1 MADITITHTREEGTI
16 LTGSRKGDGV
26 YEIVKDHNF
35 RSSRHVTGLYI
46 RGSRDKESSW
56 RINSAATALRE
67 AGHTVTIDIDDEE
80 KRSFAEIE
88 AERVQRAEEREER
101 ASDRADRAASSAD
114 ARRAKADQ
122 IAERFWMGQPILVGH
137 HSEGRARRDQERIH
151 TNMRKSFEDSDRASY
166 WGNRAEAAAHY
177 EKHRNDPHRTLR
189 RLKGLRADLRSLER
203 EREAAAERG
212 WTFSERRERRMRELT
227 EEIVYWEA
235 LVEEAAANGVK
246 IWGPD
251 DFAPGDYV
259 RYMNSYFQVARVNP
273 ATLSIAWNLRLAPK
287 QVMTLEDA
295 TNDGR
300 VWTHTADYTK
310 VQWRCPEEAMNAFL
324 ADGKVPGKKSADEA
338 SAKTPAGK
346 VREAQAA
353 AKKAA
358 PKERTDP
365 KIPKRIKVE
374 ARWDATEATVTWL
387 NGRGHP
393 HKNFQPVTLTAAEGT
408 KYTESVW
415 SKQLG
420 AQVAQL
426 LADAGYMHAGTG
438 WRGGPAKGLTGAIM
452 PAPKV
457 KPETPAIE
465 EPTPDTEPASPVEER
480 PAPESAP
487 AAEPPVEEPAI
498 EEEPPAEEPAS
509 PVEERPAPES
519 APAAE
524 PPVEEPAIE
533 EPTPDTEP
541 ASPVEERPAPESAPA
556 AEPPVE
562 EPAIEEEPPAEEPA
576 SPVEERPAPESAPA
590 AEPPVEE
597 PAIEEPSAE
606 EPKEWGRADFKRGD
620 YVQALGR
627 WHEVLRSNPRSV
639 SVPGPE
645 VYLIQWAMVTGRR
658 SAAEMAD
665 AEKMALTCDFSGTT
679 RNPMVDTRVGHS
691 DQPNTLSTPEEPAMP
706 ATTTEAT
713 APAPEKKAAP
723 KRVPRAKKAAAE
735 PKVPAKKAAAPKRAP
750 RAKKAAAEPKVPAKK
765 AAAPKR
771 VPRAKKAAAEP
782 KVPARKAAAP
792 KAPAKKAATQK
803 TIPIDRIDRDPNQP
817 REHFDQAKL
826 DELTRSMQK
835 LGQLQPITV
844 VYLTAT
850 KSYRIVMGERRWRA
864 AKAAGLT
871 EMTALVLHGIH
882 NDPRTTLAM
891 ATAENVGRV
900 DMTPIEEAKAFK
912 RLEDAE
918 YSIDEIS
925 EMVGKS
931 PAYVGWRIDLL
942 RLCDSAREALE
953 KGHLTVGLSWYVS
966 LLSANNQMRFLARHA
981 RGEFKSTREAE
992 AFAQAARE
1000 EEKRQ
1005 EEQGSFF
1012 VLAEEAPA
1020 LPGRDSQDAIPGSL
1034 DLPEDERERI
1044 TSERAKLTKKIDKL
1058 GDLGAILSELATANP
1073 EELALLLAG
1082 TPGGVPGHM
1091 LRIEHLREVALSA
1104 TKTLRQAQ
1112 AIAAV
1117 RADSIRIN
1125 PEAVSEAATPEAA

>member
-56 RINSAATALRE
+56 RINSAATALRA
-67 AGHTVTIDIDDEE
+67 AGHTVTIEIDDEE
-80 KRSFAEIE
+80 TRTFAEIE
-88 AERVQRAEEREER
+88 AERVERAQEREER
-101 ASDRADRAASSAD
+101 ASDRADRATSSAD
-114 ARRAKADQ
+114 ARREKADQ
-122 IAERFWMGQPILVGH
+122 ISERFWMGQPILVGH

-151 TNMRKSFEDSDRASY
+151 TNMRKSFEDRDRASY
-166 WGNRAEAAAHY
+166 WRNRADAAEHY

-189 RLKGLRADLRSLER
+189 RLKGLRADLRALER

-212 WTFSERRERRMRELT
+212 WEFSERRERRMRELT
-227 EEIVYWEA
+227 EEIAYWEA

-246 IWGPD
+246 IWGPE

-273 ATLSIAWNLRLAPK
+273 VSLSIAWNLRLAPK

-310 VQWRCPEEAMNAFL
+310 VQWRCPEEAMNAYL
-324 ADGKVPGKKSADEA
+324 ADGKVPGRKSADEA
-338 SAKTPAGK
+338 SAKTSAGT

-353 AKKAA
+353 AKKTA
-358 PKERTDP
+358 PKKRTDP

-387 NGRGHP
+387 NGHGHP
-393 HKNFQPVTLTAAEGT
+393 HKDFQPVTLTAAEGT
-408 KYTESVW
+408 KYVESVW

-438 WRGGPAKGLTGAIM
+438 WPGGPAKGLTGAIM
-452 PAPKV
+452 PAPKAE
-457 KPETPAIE
+457 PAPAAIE
-465 EPTPDTEPASPVEER
+465 EPTPDTESEAPVAEPPVEE
-480 PAPESAP
+480 PAP

-498 EEEPPAEEPAS
+498 EDEPPEAEPSPPAEEQPAPEPA
-509 PVEERPAPES
+509 PVEERS
-519 APAAE
+519 AAE
-524 PPVEEPAIE
+524 PKV
-533 EPTPDTEP
+533 
-541 ASPVEERPAPESAPA
+541 
-556 AEPPVE
+556 
-562 EPAIEEEPPAEEPA
+562 
-576 SPVEERPAPESAPA
+576 
-590 AEPPVEE
+590 
-597 PAIEEPSAE
+597 
-606 EPKEWGRADFKRGD
+606 WGRADFKRGD

-627 WHEVLRSNPRSV
+627 WHEVLQSNPRSV

-645 VYLIQWAMVTGRR
+645 VHLIQWAMVTGRR
-658 SAAEMAD
+658 SAAEMAH
-665 AEKMALTCDFSGTT
+665 AENMALTCNFSGTT

-691 DQPNTLSTPEEPAMP
+691 DQPNTPSTPEEPAMP
-706 ATTTEAT
+706 ATTPEAT

-723 KRVPRAKKAAAE
+723 KRAPRTKKAAADT
-735 PKVPAKKAAAPKRAP
+735 KAPAKKAAAS
-750 RAKKAAAEPKVPAKK
+750 
-765 AAAPKR
+765 
-771 VPRAKKAAAEP
+771 
-782 KVPARKAAAP
+782 
-792 KAPAKKAATQK
+792 KAPAKKVVTPTNVSKRREVLADQSTERKAKAATQK

-826 DELTRSMQK
+826 DELTKSMQK

-871 EMTALVLHGIH
+871 EMTALVLHGVH
-882 NDPRTTLAM
+882 DDPRTTLAM

-900 DMTPIEEAKAFK
+900 DMTPIEEAGAFK

-918 YSIDEIS
+918 YTIDEIS

-942 RLCDSAREALE
+942 RLCASAREALE

-966 LLSANNQMRFLARHA
+966 LLSTNNQMRFLARHA

-1125 PEAVSEAATPEAA
+1125 PEAVTPEAA

>member
-56 RINSAATALRE
+56 RINAAATALRA
-67 AGHTVTIDIDDEE
+67 AGHTVTIEIDDEE

-122 IAERFWMGQPILVGH
+122 VSERFWMGQPILIGH
-137 HSEGRARRDQERIH
+137 HSEGRARRDQQRIH
-151 TNMRKSFEDSDRASY
+151 DNMRASFADRDRATY

-177 EKHRNDPHRTLR
+177 EKHRNNPHRTLR

-212 WTFSERRERRMRELT
+212 WEFSERRERRMRELT
-227 EEIVYWEA
+227 EEIAYWEA
-235 LVEEAAANGVK
+235 LVEEAAAKGVK

-259 RYMNSYFQVARVNP
+259 RYSNSYFQVARVNP
-273 ATLSIAWNLRLAPK
+273 VSLSIAWNLRLAPK

-295 TNDGR
+295 TSDGR

-310 VQWRCPEEAMNAFL
+310 VQWRCPEEAMNTFL

-338 SAKTPAGK
+338 SAKTPAGT

-353 AKKAA
+353 AKEAA
-358 PKERTDP
+358 PKKPTDP
-365 KIPKRIKVE
+365 TIPKRIRVE

-393 HKNFQPVTLTAAEGT
+393 HKDFQPVTLTAAEGT
-408 KYTESVW
+408 KYAESVW

-480 PAPESAP
+480 PAPEPAP
-487 AAEPPVEEPAI
+487 AAEPSVEEPAI

-509 PVEERPAPES
+509 PVEEQ
-519 APAAE
+519 
-524 PPVEEPAIE
+524 
-533 EPTPDTEP
+533 
-541 ASPVEERPAPESAPA
+541 
-556 AEPPVE
+556 
-562 EPAIEEEPPAEEPA
+562 
-576 SPVEERPAPESAPA
+576 PAPESAPA

-606 EPKEWGRADFKRGD
+606 EPKVWGRADFKRGD

-665 AEKMALTCDFSGTT
+665 AEKMALTCDSSGTT

-723 KRVPRAKKAAAE
+723 KRA
-735 PKVPAKKAAAPKRAP
+735 
-750 RAKKAAAEPKVPAKK
+750 
-765 AAAPKR
+765 
-771 VPRAKKAAAEP
+771 PRAKKAAAEP

-826 DELTRSMQK
+826 DELARSMQK

-966 LLSANNQMRFLARHA
+966 LLSTNNQMRFLARHA

>member
-26 YEIVKDHNF
+26 YEIVQPHNF

-56 RINSAATALRE
+56 RINAAATALRE
-67 AGHTVTIDIDDEE
+67 AGHTVTIEIDDEE
-80 KRSFAEIE
+80 KRTFAEIE
-88 AERVQRAEEREER
+88 AERVQRAEERAER

-122 IAERFWMGQPILVGH
+122 ISERFWGGQPILEGH
-137 HSEGRARRDQERIH
+137 HSEDRARRDQERIH
-151 TNMRKSFEDSDRASY
+151 DNMRKSFADRDRATY
-166 WGNRAEAAAHY
+166 WGHRAEAAEHY
-177 EKHRNDPHRTLR
+177 EKHRNNPHRTLR

-212 WTFSERRERRMRELT
+212 WEFSERRERRMRELT
-227 EEIVYWEA
+227 EEIAYWEA

-259 RYMNSYFQVARVNP
+259 RYTNSYFQVARVNP
-273 ATLSIAWNLRLAPK
+273 ASLSIAWNLRLYPK

-300 VWTHTADYTK
+300 VWTHKADYTQ
-310 VQWRCPEEAMNAFL
+310 VQWRCPEEAMNAYL
-324 ADGKVPGKKSADEA
+324 ADGKVPGKKLADEA
-338 SAKTPAGK
+338 SAKTPAGT

-353 AKKAA
+353 AKKEA
-358 PKERTDP
+358 PKKRNDP

-374 ARWDATEATVTWL
+374 ARWNATEATVTWL

-393 HKNFQPVTLTAAEGT
+393 HKDFQPVTLTAAEGT
-408 KYTESVW
+408 TYAESVW
-415 SKQLG
+415 SKQLMT
-420 AQVAQL
+420 QVAQL
-426 LADAGYMHAGTG
+426 LAEAGYMHAGTG
-438 WRGGPAKGLTGAIM
+438 WRGGPGTGLTGAIT
-452 PAPKV
+452 PAPKE

-465 EPTPDTEPASPVEER
+465 EPAPPEDLETPVAEPPTE
-480 PAPESAP
+480 ESAP
-487 AAEPPVEEPAI
+487 TAGPPVEAPAI
-498 EEEPPAEEPAS
+498 EEEPAPPAEEQPAS
-509 PVEERPAPES
+509 
-519 APAAE
+519 
-524 PPVEEPAIE
+524 EPAIE
-533 EPTPDTEP
+533 EP
-541 ASPVEERPAPESAPA
+541 PA
-556 AEPPVE
+556 AEPK
-562 EPAIEEEPPAEEPA
+562 A
-576 SPVEERPAPESAPA
+576 
-590 AEPPVEE
+590 
-597 PAIEEPSAE
+597 
-606 EPKEWGRADFKRGD
+606 WGRADFKRGD

-645 VYLIQWAMVTGRR
+645 VYLIQWDMITGRR
-658 SAAEMAD
+658 SAAEMAE
-665 AEKMALTCDFSGTT
+665 AEKTALTCDSSVTT

-691 DQPNTLSTPEEPAMP
+691 DQPNTPSTPEEPAMP
-706 ATTTEAT
+706 AATTEAAIEAT
-713 APAPEKKAAP
+713 APKSEKK
-723 KRVPRAKKAAAE
+723 
-735 PKVPAKKAAAPKRAP
+735 AAPKRAP
-750 RAKKAAAEPKVPAKK
+750 RAKKATADAKAPAKK
-765 AAAPKR
+765 P
-771 VPRAKKAAAEP
+771 
-782 KVPARKAAAP
+782 AAP
-792 KAPAKKAATQK
+792 KAPAKKAAPPIKVSERREVAADQAAETKTKAATQK
-803 TIPIDRIDRDPNQP
+803 TIPIDRIDRDPTQP

-826 DELTRSMQK
+826 DELTKSMRK

-844 VYLTAT
+844 VYIAAT
-850 KSYRIVMGERRWRA
+850 KRYRLIMGERRWRA

-871 EMTALVLHGIH
+871 EMTALVLHGVH
-882 NDPRTTLAM
+882 ADPRTTLAM

-918 YSIDEIS
+918 YTIDEIS

-931 PAYVGWRIDLL
+931 AAYVGWRIDLL

-966 LLSANNQMRFLARHA
+966 LLSTSNQMRFLARHA

-1020 LPGRDSQDAIPGSL
+1020 LPGRDTQDTIPGSL
-1034 DLPEDERERI
+1034 DLPEGERERI
-1044 TSERAKLTKKIDKL
+1044 ASERSKLTKKIDRL

-1125 PEAVSEAATPEAA
+1125 PEAVAEAA

>member
-56 RINSAATALRE
+56 RINSAAAALRE
-67 AGHTVTIDIDDEE
+67 AGHTVTIEIDDEE

-114 ARRAKADQ
+114 ARRAKADK
-122 IAERFWMGQPILVGH
+122 ISERFWMGQPILVGH

-151 TNMRKSFEDSDRASY
+151 SNMRASFADQDRATY

-227 EEIVYWEA
+227 EEIAYWEA

-246 IWGPD
+246 IWGPE

-358 PKERTDP
+358 PKKRTDP
-365 KIPKRIKVE
+365 KIPKRIKVQ
-374 ARWDATEATVTWL
+374 ARWDATVATVTWL

-393 HKNFQPVTLTAAEGT
+393 HKDFQPVTLTAAEGT

-438 WRGGPAKGLTGAIM
+438 WRGGPAEGLTGAIM

-457 KPETPAIE
+457 EPETPAIE
-465 EPTPDTEPASPVEER
+465 EPAPGAELEAPVEE
-480 PAPESAP
+480 PSAPEPAP

-498 EEEPPAEEPAS
+498 EEKPPAEEPA
-509 PVEERPAPES
+509 PAAEEQPAPEP

-533 EPTPDTEP
+533 EP
-541 ASPVEERPAPESAPA
+541 
-556 AEPPVE
+556 
-562 EPAIEEEPPAEEPA
+562 PAEEPK
-576 SPVEERPAPESAPA
+576 V
-590 AEPPVEE
+590 
-597 PAIEEPSAE
+597 
-606 EPKEWGRADFKRGD
+606 WGRADFKRGD
-620 YVQALGR
+620 YAQALGR

-645 VYLIQWAMVTGRR
+645 VHLIQWAMITGRR

-665 AEKMALTCDFSGTT
+665 AEKTALTCDSSGIT

-691 DQPNTLSTPEEPAMP
+691 DQPNTPSTPEEPAMP
-706 ATTTEAT
+706 ATTTPEATTEAT

-723 KRVPRAKKAAAE
+723 KR
-735 PKVPAKKAAAPKRAP
+735 AP
-750 RAKKAAAEPKVPAKK
+750 RAKKAAEPKAPAK
-765 AAAPKR
+765 
-771 VPRAKKAAAEP
+771 
-782 KVPARKAAAP
+782 KAAAP

-826 DELTRSMQK
+826 DELTKSMQK

-871 EMTALVLHGIH
+871 EMTALVLHGVH
-882 NDPRTTLAM
+882 DDPRTTLAM

-931 PAYVGWRIDLL
+931 AAYVGWRIDLL

-966 LLSANNQMRFLARHA
+966 LLSTNNQMRFLARHA

-1044 TSERAKLTKKIDKL
+1044 TSERAKLTKKIDRL

-1125 PEAVSEAATPEAA
+1125 PEAVAEAA

>member
-1 MADITITHTREEGTI
+1 MADLTITHTREDGTI

-56 RINSAATALRE
+56 RINAAAAALRE
-67 AGHTVTIDIDDEE
+67 AGHTVTIEIDDEE
-80 KRSFAEIE
+80 TRSFAERE
-88 AERVQRAEEREER
+88 AERVERADERAER
-101 ASDRADRAASSAD
+101 ASDRAGRAASSAD

-122 IAERFWMGQPILVGH
+122 IADRFWGGQPVLEDH
-137 HSEGRARRDQERIH
+137 YSAPRARRDQERIH
-151 TNMRKSFEDSDRASY
+151 TNMRKSFEDRDRASY
-166 WGNRAEAAAHY
+166 WGNRAQAAEHY

-203 EREAAAERG
+203 EREAAIERG

-227 EEIVYWEA
+227 EEIAYWEA

-259 RYMNSYFQVARVNP
+259 RYSGSYFQVARVNP
-273 ATLSIAWNLRLAPK
+273 VSLSIAWNLRLYPK

-295 TNDGR
+295 TNDGQ
-300 VWTHTADYTK
+300 VWTHTADYTQ
-310 VQWRCPEEAMNAFL
+310 VQWRCPEEAMNDFL

-338 SAKTPAGK
+338 SAKTPAGM

-353 AKKAA
+353 AKKKT
-358 PKERTDP
+358 PKKRTDP
-365 KIPKRIKVE
+365 KVPKRIKVE

-393 HKNFQPVTLTAAEGT
+393 HKDFEPVTLTAAEGT

-426 LADAGYMHAGTG
+426 LTDAGYMHAGTG
-438 WRGGPAKGLTGAIM
+438 WRGGPAAGLTGAIM
-452 PAPKV
+452 PAPKAE
-457 KPETPAIE
+457 PETPAIE
-465 EPTPDTEPASPVEER
+465 EPTPEAEPEAPVAEQ
-480 PAPESAP
+480 PAPEPTPAP
-487 AAEPPVEEPAI
+487 APLEEEPAI
-498 EEEPPAEEPAS
+498 EEEPP
-509 PVEERPAPES
+509 
-519 APAAE
+519 
-524 PPVEEPAIE
+524 VEEPSAE
-533 EPTPDTEP
+533 ETG
-541 ASPVEERPAPESAPA
+541 PA
-556 AEPPVE
+556 AE
-562 EPAIEEEPPAEEPA
+562 EPAIEEEA
-576 SPVEERPAPESAPA
+576 
-590 AEPPVEE
+590 PVEE
-597 PAIEEPSAE
+597 PKA
-606 EPKEWGRADFKRGD
+606 WGRADFKRGD

-627 WHEVLRSNPRSV
+627 WHKVLRSNPRSV

-645 VYLIQWAMVTGRR
+645 VYLIQWDMVTGRR
-658 SAAEMAD
+658 NAEEMAD
-665 AEKMALTCDFSGTT
+665 AEKRALTCDSSGTT

-691 DQPNTLSTPEEPAMP
+691 DQPNTPSTSEEPAMP
-706 ATTTEAT
+706 ATTTEVTTEAA

-723 KRVPRAKKAAAE
+723 R
-735 PKVPAKKAAAPKRAP
+735 RAP
-750 RAKKAAAEPKVPAKK
+750 RAKKAADSAAPAKK
-765 AAAPKR
+765 AATG
-771 VPRAKKAAAEP
+771 
-782 KVPARKAAAP
+782 
-792 KAPAKKAATQK
+792 KAPAKRVVTPTKVSKRREVSADKLAETKVRAATQK

-817 REHFDQAKL
+817 REVFDQAKL
-826 DELTRSMQK
+826 DELAASMRK

-844 VYLTAT
+844 VYITAT
-850 KSYRIVMGERRWRA
+850 KRYRIIMGERRWRA

-871 EMTALVLHGIH
+871 EMTALVLHGVD

-925 EMVGKS
+925 EMVSKS
-931 PAYVGWRIDLL
+931 AAYVGWRIDLL

-966 LLSANNQMRFLARHA
+966 LLSPANQMRFLARHA
-981 RGEFKSTREAE
+981 RGEFKSVREAE
-992 AFAQAARE
+992 AFAQAART

-1012 VLAEEAPA
+1012 VLAEETPAAP
-1020 LPGRDSQDAIPGSL
+1020 GGSNGQDAIPGSL

-1044 TSERAKLTKKIDKL
+1044 TAERSKLTKKIDKL

-1117 RADSIRIN
+1117 QADSIRIN
-1125 PEAVSEAATPEAA
+1125 PEAVAEAA